1 MKERLKKERKIIVYK
16 ADSTEQEIR
25 FFVNENQ
32 FVKATEEGDD
42 IVVTGIHSE
51 TNSTDS
57 KKSFIEFVKIIK
69 EHKKIF
75 AIVLFSLIIFCLV
88 HLLLASFVPVVA
100 LFSFGL
106 LLPIFTIIEIGIL
119 EYGRTTFLERSKHSA
134 EHMMSNFLEANSRLP
149 KNIQEIKSVSR
160 FSKSCGSRFI
170 MGDFAKN
177 IIPYIISLLEALICT
192 VILSQIEKCSNF
204 FLMLFAII
212 FNLKLCINYILLQNG
227 KYDNIIN
234 KINQWLNYFFQCC
247 NTTTTKKV
255 RQDDILVAFY
265 AAKYWLKIVYPE
277 FFSDDNLY
285 CEKNEN
291 EDI

>member
-32 FVKATEEGDD
+32 FVKATEEGDY
-42 IVVTGIHSE
+42 IVVETGINSE

-57 KKSFIEFVKIIK
+57 KKSFVEFVEIVK

-75 AIVLFSLIIFCLV
+75 AIVLFCLIMFCLV
-88 HLLLASFVPVVA
+88 HLLIASFVPMIA
-100 LFSFGL
+100 LISFGI
-106 LLPIFTIIEIGIL
+106 LLPIFTILEIGIL

-134 EHMMSNFLEANSRLP
+134 EHMMINFLEANSRLP

-170 MGDFAKN
+170 TVDLVKN
-177 IIPYIISLLEALICT
+177 TIPYIISLLEALI
-192 VILSQIEKCSNF
+192 VILSQIENFSNLL
-204 FLMLFAII
+204 LMFFAII
-212 FNLKLCINYILLQNG
+212 FNLMLCINYILLQNG
-227 KYDNIIN
+227 KYDNKIN
-234 KINQWLNYFFQCC
+234 KINQGLNYFFQCC
-247 NTTTTKKV
+247 NTTKKV
-255 RQDDILVAFY
+255 RQEDIIVAFY
-265 AAKYWLKIVYPE
+265 AAKHWLKIVYPE
-277 FFSDDNLY
+277 FFSDDKFY
-285 CEKNEN
+285 CEENEN